1 MMSTF
6 NMKTLIIFFI
16 FFSIISFSFAQ
27 SIPPKR
33 ELRAVW
39 IATVANIDYP
49 SRKNLHPFE
58 QQDEFRALIQKHR
71 QVGINAVFVQVR
83 PATDAFYYSDRE
95 LWSEW
100 LSGKQ
105 GNEPRP
111 FYDPLAYMIEEAHKN
126 GMEFHAWFNP
136 YRAVFDTARSSEV
149 HPEHITNRRPE
160 WFIQYGKTKYFNPA
174 LPQVREY
181 ITSII
186 TDVVKRY
193 PIDGVH
199 FDDYFYPYPIANT
212 PLDDQKDF
220 ERYGQDFK
228 NIQDW
233 RRHNVNLLI
242 ESVAKSIRQTKP
254 KVKFGVSPFGVWR
267 NERDEKQGSKTITG
281 TTSYD
286 HLYADVRYWLKNAW
300 IDYVV
305 PQVYF
310 HSQFKHAP
318 YQQLVDWWAAN
329 GFGKHLYIG
338 MAAYKIGSK
347 TDTLWQNLSEMPS
360 QLRFNR
366 ACENIKGSVF
376 FSAKSIFNNSLH
388 DSLKTN
394 FYRYPALVPPMP
406 WKDSIAANPPT
417 DLVLHKSYKSV
428 FLQWKV
434 PQRAKD
440 GDEAVYYIIYRFNHD
455 EPINLE
461 DASKIVGIRRQQG
474 EFFVDKTVKH
484 GGKYRYLVT
493 ALDQMHNESSASNVV
508 FVDFADSSWLD
519 FVKVLLE
526 IYFKR

>member
-1 MMSTF
+1 MMNTL

-16 FFSIISFSFAQ
+16 FFSIISLSFAQ
-27 SIPPKR
+27 SISPKR

-71 QVGINAVFVQVR
+71 QLGINAVFVQVR

-136 YRAVFDTARSSEV
+136 YRAVFDTARSSEI

-267 NERDEKQGSKTITG
+267 NERDEKQGSKTTTG

-286 HLYADVRYWLKNAW
+286 HLYADVRHWLKNAW

-305 PQVYF
+305 PQIYF
-310 HSQFKHAP
+310 HSQFKPAP

-417 DLVLHKSYKSV
+417 DLVLHKSYKAV

-440 GDEAVYYIIYRFNHD
+440 GDEAVYYIIYRFNHN

-493 ALDQMHNESSASNVV
+493 ALDQMHNESPASNVV

-519 FVKVLLE
+519 FVKLLLE